1 MNRIFTLF
9 WTALLLCSFSS
20 LSAVVYTVTNT
31 NDSGPGSLRQAMTDA
46 AATSVGD
53 DIQFNI
59 PGMAPHVIDVGSSTG
74 ISFPQM
80 NSSGGRLSI
89 DGTTQPANGYTGN
102 SPKIILDGTSV
113 TSGSDQDGLNLWG
126 TGSEVFGLY
135 IRNFPH
141 HGIAMAADNAL
152 VGGPGKS
159 NVISGNGQH
168 GVYIFIVTNNVT
180 VQTNLIG
187 VEPDGVTPLGNA
199 DDGVHIWQSSNNNQI
214 GGPSTAEG
222 NIIAYNDNGVYVRSG
237 VNNPISHN
245 SIFCNVNQGILLS
258 TFSGGGNN
266 GYAKPIFNQGSSTM
280 VGGMAAPGDIIE
292 VFEDDSCSNVEG
304 KTFIGTTITN
314 GSGSWTLNGNFGGT
328 YCATATNPNND
339 NTSEFSVDYTVA
351 GIPMPMAAF
360 TVNDSVICPG
370 ECILFSDLSTQSP
383 NSWFWE
389 FSGGSPSTST
399 LQNPSNICYNT
410 PGVYDVTLTVAVGS
424 ATGIDSLTKTGY
436 ITVLPL
442 PSVSAGGDTSTCEG
456 DSITLTASGGGSYLW
471 SPGGETS
478 ASITVLPA
486 ISSDYSVMVTD
497 SNGCMASDTA
507 TVSVGAYPMVALGS
521 DTSICPGCQLTLA
534 SGNPGASHL
543 WSTGD
548 TGDSLLVTA
557 PGLYWVEVTSAL
569 GCSSRDSILIESAV
583 SIASPLDL
591 DFSVYP
597 NPASDQLQ
605 LKWVGNGTPLQV
617 KLMDLKGR
625 IFWKKNALEDGPVA
639 VDISHLAGGIYLLEV
654 AVPDLGRVAHFK
666 VQVVR

>member
-59 PGMAPHVIDVGSSTG
+59 PGMAPHVINIGSVTG
-74 ISFPQM
+74 ISLPQS

-89 DGTTQPANGYTGN
+89 DGTTQPANGYMGN

-187 VEPDGVTPLGNA
+187 VEPDGVTPFGNA

-237 VNNPISHN
+237 INNPISHN
-245 SIFCNVNQGILLS
+245 SIFCNVSKGIRLS

-266 GYAKPIFNQGSSTM
+266 AYAAPIFNQGTSTM
-280 VGGMAAPGDIIE
+280 VGGNAAPGDIIE
-292 VFEDDSCSNVEG
+292 VFEDDNCTNVEG
-304 KTFIGTTITN
+304 KTFIGTAITDFAGN
-314 GSGSWTLNGNFGGT
+314 WTLNGSFGGT
-328 YCATATNPNND
+328 YCATATHPNNN

-351 GIPMPMAAF
+351 GIPAPVADF
-360 TVNDSVICPG
+360 SVNDSVICPG
-370 ECILFSDLSTQSP
+370 ECINFTDASTQSP
-383 NSWFWE
+383 GAWLWDFP
-389 FSGGSPSTST
+389 GGSPSSST
-399 LQNPSNICYNT
+399 LQSPTNICYAT
-410 PGVYDVTLTVAVGS
+410 PGVYDVTLTVV
-424 ATGIDSLTKTGY
+424 ATSGGDTLTKTGY

-456 DSITLTASGGGSYLW
+456 DSITLTAAGGGSYLW
-471 SPGGETS
+471 SPGGETT
-478 ASITVLPA
+478 ALITVLPA
-486 ISSDYSVMVTD
+486 LSSDYSVMVTD

-507 TVSVGAYPMVALGS
+507 TVTVGAYPMVALGA
-521 DTSICPGCQLTLA
+521 DTSLCPGCQLTLT

-548 TGDSLLVTA
+548 TSDSLLVTA
-557 PGLYWVEVTSAL
+557 PGLYWVEVTSVL

-583 SIASPLDL
+583 ATASPLAL

-597 NPASDQLQ
+597 NPASNRLH
-605 LKWVGNGTPLQV
+605 LNWHGNQAPLQV
-617 KLMDLKGR
+617 KLVDLQGR
-625 IFWKKNALEDGPVA
+625 IFWIENDLAAGPLE
-639 VDISHLAGGIYLLEV
+639 VDVSHFAGGIYLLEV
-654 AVPDLGRVAHFK
+654 AVPDLGQVGHFK